1 MRIGID
7 VSRTAEQ
14 KTGLGSYAT
23 SLVAGLARIDHDH
36 DYVMHPFTWHCFV
49 DRYDKAFCPRVANF
63 RNSRWWLPRKLV
75 TKWWHG
81 NTKDKDWLVGG
92 PHDVFFSPFHA
103 VPPRQMGKLVCVF
116 HDVAFFAHP
125 EFSTEENRAFC
136 AQQIDLARR
145 RADLIVTVSE
155 FSRREIL
162 RYVDVPESRVRA
174 IHEAADPRYR
184 KIPGARVPDRLAAA
198 IGSEPFTLFVGSVE
212 PRKNLATLVRAW
224 ARAVAQK
231 AVPGKLVIAGG
242 SGWKNSDV
250 YAAVERQGLQDR
262 VTFTGFV
269 SDAELVALYNT
280 ARMFVYP
287 TIYEGFGLPVIEAM
301 ACGTPVVTTR
311 VASIPEVGGDAVCYV
326 ADPHDDEA
334 LAAAMIRMHG
344 DAAERDRLAAAG
356 LARAATFSWDKAARA
371 TLAVL
376 EEVVRERSYDRH
388 AVVIGSDERALDRG
402 WYAPERAEDFEFRW
416 AARRSSLVLTPR
428 AGTPFTVEL
437 GTPLGD
443 GEQNLELRVAGR
455 PIERRALRHGWQR
468 LEFAVPGLSPERAVP
483 FELVVDRGLDSR
495 HKGQDPRDLAIMV
508 RRAGF

>member
-7 VSRTAEQ
+7 MSRTAEA

-23 SLVAGLARIDHDH
+23 SLVAGLARVDRVN
-36 DYVMHPFTWHCFV
+36 DYVLHPFTWHCFV
-49 DRYDKAFCPRVANF
+49 DAFQRAFCPRVLNF
-63 RNSRWWLPRKLV
+63 RNSRWWLPRALV
-75 TKWWHG
+75 VKWWHA
-81 NTKDKDWLVGG
+81 NKKDKDWLVGG

-162 RYVDVPESRVRA
+162 RYVDIPEDRVRA

-184 KIPGARVPDRLAAA
+184 KIPGLQVPQRLRAA
-198 IGSEPFTLFVGSVE
+198 IGNEPFTLFVGSVE
-212 PRKNLATLVRAW
+212 PRKNLITLVHAW
-224 ARAVAQK
+224 ARVVAQNG
-231 AVPGKLVIAGG
+231 APGKLVIAGG

-250 YAAVERQGLQDR
+250 HAAVEKHGLQDR

-280 ARMFVYP
+280 ARVFVYP
-287 TIYEGFGLPVIEAM
+287 TLYEGFGLPVIEAM
-301 ACGTPVVTTR
+301 ACGTPVVTSR
-311 VASIPEVGGDAVCYV
+311 VASIPEVGGDAVRYV
-326 ADPHDDEA
+326 DDPLDREGLAQTLVELHADPGA
-334 LAAAMIRMHG
+334 
-344 DAAERDRLAAAG
+344 RDRLATAG
-356 LARAATFSWDKAARA
+356 AARAATFSWDKVARQ

-376 EEVVRERSYDRH
+376 EEVVRERRYDRH
-388 AVVIGSDERALDRG
+388 EVIVGRDERALDQG
-402 WYAPERAEDFEFRW
+402 WHGPEKADSFEFRW
-416 AARRSSLVLTPR
+416 AASRATLELTPR
-428 AGTPFTVEL
+428 PQHPLSIEL

-443 GEQNLELRVAGR
+443 GEQSLTVRANRRELGR
-455 PIERRALRHGWQR
+455 IRLRHGWQTHT
-468 LEFAVPGLSPERAVP
+468 LDLPESLGNRVLKI
-483 FELVVDRGLDSR
+483 ELLADRGLDAR
-495 HKGQDPRDLAIMV
+495 HKGSDPRDLAFMV
-508 RRAGF
+508 KRIGF